1 MDMTAESNTEII
13 ELLNRDFEKWQE
25 KDNSDLIYLLENNTD
40 QNGCVVL
47 VLLLASE
54 HEFKLHV
61 PTNYPHGETA
71 FYVEAD
77 SLISTWSKSLN
88 EILKEA
94 TQPLSLEDVLNKAV
108 SLYTH
113 QKSQKS
119 PSTSEEELSDEEMEL
134 MFEEEEEDE
143 GEEQETIILADDD
156 AFTTEWELKVARKK
170 KRWAQK
176 EAQLRES
183 LKMTSDPHPLGAV
196 AATPSVTPVFTS
208 SGAAGILTNDLVR
221 IMENEKQI
229 GFTAEPID
237 DNIYHWQVKIFNFDP
252 ESELSQDLS
261 VIEKN
266 FGYNYIELEMMFQI
280 DLYPFY
286 PPLVKVMR
294 PRLQGFMM
302 QRVTNMELLKLS
314 YWSPTKDMQSVILEI
329 KSFLQQWARLEVESE
344 RNDVQKYPHGAY
356 LEMEHH
362 LLTLA
367 LVSEVVPRVNLR
379 FQMDVDK
386 MAAIKS
392 LPTPSKSRQ
401 EFSREY
407 WARGTGYGHHNR
419 PEWDINAYLAAQ
431 KEKDNKI
438 ESVLHQILEELK
450 LLYSQHAP
458 QLKPRP
464 RDSLKDPGIQDT
476 GQGVDPV
483 YDMYTVL
490 EGSALIPFI
499 EQYLMADSFLEIC
512 RHSEVYKVI
521 VDIVKELARQR
532 QFLPLLCALPN
543 QEMSVYQLLSQ
554 LEQRASIMLRHLN
567 KAGNGS
573 VPKAQPP
580 KPPENET
587 TTSSFNLF
595 PKCFTR
601 CRSSPSTLS
610 SPPSSESE
618 MAEEKLAREFA
629 VLFNLVKGM
638 LELDGLLSN
647 SSTTSSQSSLESDKN
662 SPKQEEVSTEQQAQV
677 TEVQYKRALQPL
689 QLATASFSLEGT
701 GCHNYASDFKHTQ
714 NVLQKQV
721 LRIAQEL
728 SSLSTSLPLELSSSI
743 FVRTDDDKLT
753 LMKALITGPEG
764 TPYSGGCFIF
774 DIHFPHMY
782 PQIPPHV
789 NLQTTGGGKVR
800 FNPNLYACGKV
811 CLSLLGTWEGQK
823 GEQWNEKTSTLLQVL
838 VSIQFMSLTTKYNF
852 SHIFPDPYFNEPGFE
867 QEIGTDAG
875 RKHSDDYN
883 EDVCYNNIKYAMI
896 SQLQYP
902 PPEFADVI
910 KNHFFW
916 KKHRILEEVDGWV
929 KKHGNKRLER
939 MAQNLKQE
947 LKKLHQPPP
956 SPVQFQ
962 LNQKQYSIGDFV
974 LIASSNDDFQ
984 EDPLESAYVAKLED
998 LYSDGEQNVAEVQWY
1013 WTQDEMTESM
1023 LKRCKKKYGR
1033 IQSNEVFLNVS
1044 RNVQREIDPETVLC
1058 KCKVLQG
1065 DLEEKQSKNMLKT
1078 YVFNKT
1084 FDGTK
1089 FQELEDVKNKTP
1101 RKELTQ
1107 KNSKEYKENED
1118 VRPKTRRSFGGLPAR
1133 QLQERSSMLN
1143 VIPVSNDNKVDSD
1156 VLTSLVP
1163 KVKKLPDRR
1172 KSTGQ
1177 FLGRRIEAQDVAS
1190 MLMDDDSDAISLIST
1205 TSSDVSS
1212 VPSNKSMPLK
1222 SILTPQKKPEL
1233 AHLSRTEPRHL
1244 NRRVSFSAHDTKSQP
1259 KSATKAQKKVQ
1270 KVVIK
1275 RISDNMYQSH
1285 RNKTP
1290 ESTDRPARKRLTQ
1303 QFDSS
1308 RPETPASRNLR
1319 KRSKAISYDENAD
1332 FSPVGK
1338 NEVFLPSDSD
1348 TDSDLSDFSGP
1359 TRKKTSRTS
1368 RTNTPTR
1375 TTTPRAKKQRKG
1387 SSCATPKI
1395 PERCEPLMSPSNV
1408 LEEARSRLHVSAVPD
1423 SLPCRETEFQ
1433 DIYNFVESKILDGT
1447 GGCMYISGVPGTG
1460 KTATVHEVVRALHQ
1474 ATEQEELPGF
1484 KYIDVNGMKLTE
1496 PRQAYVQILQQ
1507 LTNQKATPDHA
1518 ADLLNKKFTTPG
1530 PRKETIVMLADELD
1544 LLWTRKQDV
1553 MYNIF
1558 DWPSHRHARLVV
1570 LAVANTMDLP
1580 ERIMMKRVSSRLG
1593 LTRMTFQPYTF
1604 KQLQE
1609 IVISRMKGLKAFE
1622 EDAIQLA
1629 ARKVAAVSGDARRAL
1644 DICRRATEITESLS
1658 PSKTKLSLVGMTH
1671 VNAALQE
1678 MFSSPKVVAMRTAS
1692 DQEKIFLRAVVAE
1705 FQRCGL
1711 EEAEFCRIYTQHAAL
1726 CRIDGLK
1733 PPSTTELARIC
1744 ARLGSVR
1751 LLLVEHGRNDLQ
1763 MRVRLNVSQ
1772 DDVLYALKE
1781 KSGV

>member
-1 MDMTAESNTEII
+1 MTSDSYCNII
-13 ELLNRDFEKWQE
+13 EHLNRDFEKWQE
-25 KDNSDLIYLLENNTD
+25 KDNSDLIYLLESNSD
-40 QNGCVVL
+40 EDGHVVL

-61 PTNYPHGETA
+61 PDNYPEGGSS

-77 SLISTWSKSLN
+77 SLISNWKNSLN

-94 TQPLSLEDVLNKAV
+94 VHPFSLEDVLTNAV
-108 SLYTH
+108 DLYTK
-113 QKSQKS
+113 QKSSKS
-119 PSTSEEELSDEEMEL
+119 PSTSEEDLSDEEMEA
-134 MFEEEEEDE
+134 MFDDEDE
-143 GEEQETIILADDD
+143 ADEEEQETIILADDD

-176 EAQLRES
+176 EVELREAM
-183 LKMTSDPHPLGAV
+183 KMTNDPNTIGAV
-196 AATPSVTPVFTS
+196 AAVPASAAVKTVFTS

-229 GFTAEPID
+229 GFTAEPIE

-252 ESELSQDLS
+252 ESELCQDLS
-261 VIEKN
+261 IIEKN

-302 QRVTNMELLKLS
+302 QRVTNMEMLKLS
-314 YWSPTKDMQSVILEI
+314 YWSPTKDMQSVIQEI
-329 KSFLQQWARLEVESE
+329 KAFLQQWARLEVESE
-344 RNDVQKYPHGAY
+344 RNDVQKYPRGAY

-379 FQMDVDK
+379 YQMDVDK
-386 MAAIKS
+386 MAEMKS
-392 LPTPSKSRQ
+392 LPGNKNKRP
-401 EFSREY
+401 EFHKEY

-450 LLYSQHAP
+450 LLYTQHAP

-464 RDSLKDPGIQDT
+464 RDSSVDPGIQDT

-499 EQYLMADSFLEIC
+499 EQYLKADSFLEIC
-512 RHSEVYKVI
+512 RHSDVYKVI

-543 QEMSVYQLLSQ
+543 QETSVYQLLSQ

-573 VPKAQPP
+573 VPKASPP
-580 KPPENET
+580 KPSESET
-587 TTSSFNLF
+587 SSSFNLF
-595 PKCFTR
+595 PKCFSR

-610 SPPSSESE
+610 SPSSSESE

-629 VLFNLVKGM
+629 VLFNMVKSM

-647 SSTTSSQSSLESDKN
+647 STSMSSQSSMESDKN
-662 SPKQEEVSTEQQAQV
+662 SPKMEEVKIEQTQIFV
-677 TEVQYKRALQPL
+677 TDVQYKQALQPL
-689 QLATASFSLEGT
+689 QYMAATFSMEGT
-701 GCHNYASDFKHTQ
+701 HCHHYASEFKHSQ
-714 NVLQKQV
+714 NVTQKQV

-743 FVRTDDDKLT
+743 FVRTDDDKIN

-774 DIHFPHMY
+774 DIYFPSMY
-782 PQIPPHV
+782 PQTPPLV

-823 GEQWNEKTSTLLQVL
+823 GEQWNVKTSTLLQVL
-838 VSIQFMSLTTKYNF
+838 VSIQSL
-852 SHIFPDPYFNEPGFE
+852 ILVPDPYFNEPGFE
-867 QEIGTDAG
+867 QDIGTEAG
-875 RKHSDDYN
+875 KKHSDDYN
-883 EDVCYNNIKYAMI
+883 EDVCYNNIKYAML
-896 SQLQYP
+896 SQLQNP

-910 KNHFFW
+910 KSHFFW
-916 KKHRILEEVDGWV
+916 KKQRVLEEVEGWV
-929 KKHGNKRLER
+929 KKHNNKRLER

-947 LKKLHQPPP
+947 LKKLHHPPNPP
-956 SPVQFQ
+956 SQFE
-962 LNQKQYSIGDFV
+962 LKQSQYEVGDFV

-984 EDPLESAYVAKLED
+984 EDPLESAYVARLED
-998 LYSDGEQNVAEVQWY
+998 LYSDGNRDVAEVQWF
-1013 WTQDEMTESM
+1013 WTQDEIADAV
-1023 LKRCKKKYGR
+1023 LKRCSKTFGPV
-1033 IQSNEVFLNVS
+1033 QSNEVFLNVG

-1058 KCKVLQG
+1058 KCIVTQNDSEGRKSK
-1065 DLEEKQSKNMLKT
+1065 EKLKT
-1078 YVFNKT
+1078 FVVKKT

-1089 FQELEDVKNKTP
+1089 FQELKSIEEKGQTKEP
-1101 RKELTQ
+1101 RQEE
-1107 KNSKEYKENED
+1107 SRRECKENQSSGS
-1118 VRPKTRRSFGGLPAR
+1118 RTRRSFGEVPSR
-1133 QLQERSSMLN
+1133 QLQERNSLMN
-1143 VIPVSNDNKVDSD
+1143 VIPLNHHVEKD

-1163 KVKKLPDRR
+1163 RTKEMKDRR

-1177 FLGRRIEAQDVAS
+1177 FLGRRIVAQDVAS
-1190 MLMDDDSDAISLIST
+1190 LLMNDDDSDAVSLIST

-1212 VPSNKSMPLK
+1212 VPSKKSTPLK
-1222 SILTPQKKPEL
+1222 SILTPQKKPGVD
-1233 AHLSRTEPRHL
+1233 HLSRTEPRRL
-1244 NRRVSFSAHDTKSQP
+1244 NRRVSFSTQESRPPP
-1259 KSATKAQKKVQ
+1259 KSATKAERKVQ

-1275 RISDNMYQSH
+1275 RISENEYQSH

-1290 ESTDRPARKRLTQ
+1290 ESSDRPARKKLTR
-1303 QFDSS
+1303 QFDASL
-1308 RPETPASRNLR
+1308 PDTPASRNLR
-1319 KRSKAISYDENAD
+1319 KRSKVISYDENVD
-1332 FSPVGK
+1332 FSPVSK
-1338 NEVFLPSDSD
+1338 NEVFHPSDSD
-1348 TDSDLSDFSGP
+1348 SDSDISDFIIPRSN
-1359 TRKKTSRTS
+1359 KKKSSTTI
-1368 RTNTPTR
+1368 TPK
-1375 TTTPRAKKQRKG
+1375 AKKPRR
-1387 SSCATPKI
+1387 SSTCATPKI
-1395 PERCEPLMSPSNV
+1395 PERCEPLTSPSNV

-1423 SLPCRETEFQ
+1423 SLPCRETEFE

-1460 KTATVHEVVRALHQ
+1460 KTATVHEVVRALHR

-1484 KYIDVNGMKLTE
+1484 KYIEINGMKLTE
-1496 PRQAYVQILQQ
+1496 PRQAYVQMLQQ
-1507 LTNQKATPDHA
+1507 LSNQKATPDHA

-1644 DICRRATEITESLS
+1644 DICRRATEITENLS
-1658 PSKTKLSLVGMTH
+1658 PSKVKLSLVGMTH

-1711 EEAEFCRIYTQHAAL
+1711 EEAEFAKIYVQHTAL

-1733 PPSTTELARIC
+1733 PPSTTEMSRVC
-1744 ARLGSVR
+1744 AHLGSIR